1 MKPLFRLFAHLLFI
15 GGLLV
20 LYLLP
25 ANPYDWMQELDPAIS
40 AAAPENPPGDNAIF
54 AALLLIAMTTVQGAL
69 FVTSRSR
76 LGKWGCMGLILIASI
91 FWAWKFGL

>member
-1 MKPLFRLFAHLLFI
+1 MKPLFRLLAHLLFI

-25 ANPYDWMQELDPAIS
+25 ANPYDWMQEFDPAIS

-54 AALLLIAMTTVQGAL
+54 AALLLIAMTSAQGAL
-69 FVTSRSR
+69 LVSSRSR
-76 LGKWGCMGLILIASI
+76 LEKRVSMGLMVLAVV